1 MEVDKIYC
9 TEGRNDAL
17 LASVLGQRGNDPMT
31 MAAMMNGGMN
41 GAWKFLPASRS
52 RKKSSKNQ
60 KNFCVDSIRN

>member
-17 LASVLGQRGNDPMT
+17 LASVLGQRGNDPMA

-41 GAWKFLPASRS
+41 GAWN
-52 RKKSSKNQ
+52 RKQILAKEEA
-60 KNFCVDSIRN
+60 